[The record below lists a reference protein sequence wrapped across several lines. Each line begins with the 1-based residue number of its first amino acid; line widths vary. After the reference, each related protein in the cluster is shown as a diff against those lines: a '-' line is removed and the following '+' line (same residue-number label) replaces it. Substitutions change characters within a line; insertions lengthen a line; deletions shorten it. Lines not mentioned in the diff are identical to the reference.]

1 MMADESHFRNKLLRK
16 RNIMEYQIIS
26 DGSCD
31 LDIDTLKKYNI
42 HTVPFYV
49 SFDGEKY
56 DKEIQEI
63 EIRDVYERMV
73 TEPKLYPKTSLPS
86 VQNYVD
92 AFTPYIEE
100 RKAIICITIT
110 TTLSG
115 SFNSAENAKDILLED
130 YPDAKIAVINS
141 FGATVFQGL
150 YAIEAAKMQQAGKSY
165 EEVVEKIQGEMQKSA
180 RILFTVGSL
189 DYLQH
194 GGRIGKLAGIAG
206 NVLNLKPMI
215 TLKGGAIESSGLAR
229 SRKKSKAKCI
239 ELLREYFDENGSSPD
254 DYVYAVGF
262 GYDKE
267 EGEAFKEE
275 VDEVLQELGTSEK
288 AKLVQIGATICVH
301 TGPYALGIGLVK
313 KWSAC

>member
-1 MMADESHFRNKLLRK
+1 
-16 RNIMEYQIIS
+16 MEYQIIS

-31 LDIDTLKKYNI
+31 LDIDTLKKYDI

-56 DKEIQEI
+56 DKEVEQIG
-63 EIRDVYERMV
+63 IRDVYEKMV
-73 TEPKLYPKTSLPS
+73 AEPKIYPKTSLPS

-92 AFTPYIEE
+92 AFTPYVEE
-100 RKAIICITIT
+100 GKAIICITIT

-115 SFNSAENAKDILLED
+115 SFNSAENAKEILLED

-165 EEVVEKIQGEMQKSA
+165 EEVVEKIQGEMQESA
-180 RILFTVGSL
+180 RIFFTIGSL

>member
-1 MMADESHFRNKLLRK
+1 
-16 RNIMEYQIIS
+16 MEYQIIS

-92 AFTPYIEE
+92 AFTPYVEE
-100 RKAIICITIT
+100 GKAIICITIT

-115 SFNSAENAKDILLED
+115 SFNSAENAKEILLED

-165 EEVVEKIQGEMQKSA
+165 EEVVEKIQGEMQESA
-180 RILFTVGSL
+180 RILITIGSL

>member
-100 RKAIICITIT
+100 GKAIICITIT

-115 SFNSAENAKDILLED
+115 SFNSAENAKEILLED

>member
-31 LDIDTLKKYNI
+31 FDIDTLKKYNI

-115 SFNSAENAKDILLED
+115 SFNSAENAKEILLED

>member
-1 MMADESHFRNKLLRK
+1 
-16 RNIMEYQIIS
+16 MEYQIIS

-100 RKAIICITIT
+100 GKAIICITIT

-115 SFNSAENAKDILLED
+115 SFNSAENAKEILLED

>member
-115 SFNSAENAKDILLED
+115 SFNSAENAKEILLED

-165 EEVVEKIQGEMQKSA
+165 EEVVEKIQGEMQESA

>member
-92 AFTPYIEE
+92 AFTPYVEE
-100 RKAIICITIT
+100 GKAIICITIT

-130 YPDAKIAVINS
+130 YPDAKITVINS

-165 EEVVEKIQGEMQKSA
+165 EEVVEKIQGEMQESA
-180 RILFTVGSL
+180 RIFFTIGSL

>member
-1 MMADESHFRNKLLRK
+1 
-16 RNIMEYQIIS
+16 MEYQIIS

-31 LDIDTLKKYNI
+31 LDIDTLKKYDI

-56 DKEIQEI
+56 DKEVEQIG
-63 EIRDVYERMV
+63 IRDVYEKMV
-73 TEPKLYPKTSLPS
+73 AEPKIYPKTSLPS

-92 AFTPYIEE
+92 AFTPYVEE
-100 RKAIICITIT
+100 GKAIICITIT

-130 YPDAKIAVINS
+130 YPDAKITVINS

-165 EEVVEKIQGEMQKSA
+165 EEVVEKIQGEMQESA
-180 RILFTVGSL
+180 RIFFTIGSL

-239 ELLREYFDENGSSPD
+239 ELLREYFNENGSSPD

>member
-1 MMADESHFRNKLLRK
+1 
-16 RNIMEYQIIS
+16 MEYQIIS

-92 AFTPYIEE
+92 AFTPYVEE
-100 RKAIICITIT
+100 GKAIICITIT

-115 SFNSAENAKDILLED
+115 SFNSAENAKEILLED

-239 ELLREYFDENGSSPD
+239 ELLREYFNENGSSPD

>member
-1 MMADESHFRNKLLRK
+1 
-16 RNIMEYQIIS
+16 MEYQIIS

-92 AFTPYIEE
+92 AFTPYVEE
-100 RKAIICITIT
+100 GKAIICITIT

-130 YPDAKIAVINS
+130 YPDAKITVINS

-165 EEVVEKIQGEMQKSA
+165 EEVVEKIQGEMQESA
-180 RILFTVGSL
+180 RIFFTIGSL

>member
-92 AFTPYIEE
+92 AFTPYVEE
-100 RKAIICITIT
+100 GKAIICITIT

-115 SFNSAENAKDILLED
+115 SFNSAENAKEILLED

>member
-1 MMADESHFRNKLLRK
+1 
-16 RNIMEYQIIS
+16 MEYQIIS

-31 LDIDTLKKYNI
+31 LDIDTLKKYDI

-56 DKEIQEI
+56 DKEVEQIG
-63 EIRDVYERMV
+63 IRDVYEKMV

-92 AFTPYIEE
+92 AFTPYVEE
-100 RKAIICITIT
+100 GKAIICITIT

-130 YPDAKIAVINS
+130 YPDAKITVINS

-165 EEVVEKIQGEMQKSA
+165 EEVVEKIQGEMQESA
-180 RILFTVGSL
+180 RIFFTIGSL

-239 ELLREYFDENGSSPD
+239 ELLREYFNENGSSPD